1 MLILSYISKENRD
14 HYLKFEIPKLI
25 TKMKNGNFCNIQH
38 LKKLIYLGKMY
49 LVVHELFFLIK
60 NCLYSLFCIYCHIL
74 FFRRLDSQKITNLH
88 LHFQCLAA
96 LRK

>member
-38 LKKLIYLGKMY
+38 LKKLIYL
-49 LVVHELFFLIK
+49 
-60 NCLYSLFCIYCHIL
+60 
-74 FFRRLDSQKITNLH
+74 
-88 LHFQCLAA
+88 
-96 LRK
+96 